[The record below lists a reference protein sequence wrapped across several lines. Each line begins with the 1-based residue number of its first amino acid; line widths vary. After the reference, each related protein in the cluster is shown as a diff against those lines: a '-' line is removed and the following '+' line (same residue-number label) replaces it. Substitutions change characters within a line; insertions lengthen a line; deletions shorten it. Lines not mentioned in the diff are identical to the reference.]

1 MKRSWL
7 LIVFWACAMGAMS
20 SAQAG
25 IRHEILSVIANGVN
39 VTLKDQV
46 REVAEVPS
54 TEPVSA
60 SVDVPPPTVNVVGF
74 GDRNALIQAL
84 AQTGPDAETNSARNH
99 YIAASFVVLA
109 IMFSIV
115 TSIAAFCK
123 ARIVAGICALLTATA
138 VAANI
143 ALPFRDDA
151 DAYKVVAAHSHA
163 LWRDAILNASM
174 RKEEYIEYRR
184 KLEALATYADSK
196 NSSKGKQTLDNL
208 LEQLRTIRYASDCV
222 CLSSG
227 GFPANFCRT
236 PT

>member
-1 MKRSWL
+1 MKRFWL
-7 LIVFWACAMGAMS
+7 LIAFSACAMCAVS

-25 IRHEILSVIANGVN
+25 FRREVLSVIANGVN
-39 VTLKDQV
+39 VTLQDQV
-46 REVAEVPS
+46 REVAEVPT

-60 SVDVPPPTVNVVGF
+60 PVDLPPSPTVNVVSF

-84 AQTGPDAETNSARNH
+84 AQTGPDADTNSARNH
-99 YIAASFVVLA
+99 YIAVSFFVLA

-123 ARIVAGICALLTATA
+123 ARIVAGICALVTATV

-143 ALPFRDDA
+143 ALPYRDDA
-151 DAYKVVAAHSHA
+151 DVYKVVAAHSHA

-174 RKEEYIEYRR
+174 RKEEYVEYRR

-196 NSSKGKQTLDNL
+196 NSLEGKQTLDNL
-208 LEQLRTIRYASDCV
+208 LEQLRTI
-222 CLSSG
+222 
-227 GFPANFCRT
+227 
-236 PT
+236 